1 MGNTTLKKAEIIK
14 IGALLMVFLIG
25 VVVAYQIQKPEETLP
40 ILNPAD
46 LNPAVVADSL
56 ERVGAN
62 HTITEFDLIDHRG
75 VQRTKEDVEGKILVV
90 DFFFT
95 TCPSICKDMTSN
107 LRKVQSAFAD
117 REDVQILSHTVQ
129 PLYDSVPILADYAEA
144 NGVNYD
150 QWWLLT
156 GDPYEINRLAFTSYF
171 AVMEEGEG
179 WDEHSFIHTENIIL
193 VDQRGRLRGFYDGTD
208 DIAMQQLIDDI
219 PLLLRD

>member
-1 MGNTTLKKAEIIK
+1 MGNTMLKKAEIIK
-14 IGALLMVFLIG
+14 IGALLTVFIVG
-25 VVVAYQIQKPEETLP
+25 VVVAYQIQKPEPTLP

-46 LNPAVVADSL
+46 LNPAIVADSL
-56 ERVGAN
+56 EGVGAN
-62 HTITEFDLIDHRG
+62 HTITDFNLVDHHG
-75 VQRTKEDVEGKILVV
+75 VERSKSDVEGKVLVV

-107 LRKVQSAFAD
+107 LRKVQEAFAERD
-117 REDVQILSHTVQ
+117 DIQILSHTVQ
-129 PLYDSVPILADYAEA
+129 PTYDTVPVLNEYAEM

-208 DIAMQQLIDDI
+208 AIAMQQLIEDI
-219 PLLLRD
+219 PLLLKD